1 MKASLRGDVAGGI
14 AGGVVTIPA
23 SIGYGMLALGGLGDT
38 YVAPA
43 VLAGLYS
50 AVAVSVVV
58 LALGQRMPVNF
69 APRSIITVL
78 FAAMVADTIVPAVR
92 QDPSNVDRTLAF
104 IVLVVTCA
112 GVFQALFGMLRL
124 GDVIRYIP
132 SPVMSGFQNAV
143 ALLLLVAQVNALFGF
158 RKPVPLLSVP
168 WHVAQIQPLTL
179 AVGAVT
185 ILVIWYGP
193 GLTRRVPPPIAGLV
207 AGTALYHALALL
219 GFGTHLGPTLGRFRR
234 SRRPSRPS
242 RCFPPL
248 SATHISVRTGRRSSP
263 PLAASRSWRPST
275 RCSAPEPRRA

>member
-1 MKASLRGDVAGGI
+1 
-14 AGGVVTIPA
+14 
-23 SIGYGMLALGGLGDT
+23 MLALGALGDA

-92 QDPSNVDRTLAF
+92 QAAANVERTLAH
-104 IVLVVTCA
+104 IVLVVTSAGAFQAIIGILRAGHGTRYLPPAAVA
-112 GVFQALFGMLRL
+112 GV
-124 GDVIRYIP
+124 
-132 SPVMSGFQNAV
+132 QNAV
-143 ALLLLVAQVNALFGF
+143 ALLLLVAQVNVLLGV
-158 RKPVPLLSVP
+158 RKPLPLLSVP

-193 GLTRRVPPPIAGLV
+193 RLTRRMPPPILGLV

-219 GFGTHLGPTLGRFRR
+219 GFGT
-234 SRRPSRPS
+234 
-242 RCFPPL
+242 
-248 SATHISVRTGRRSSP
+248 
-263 PLAASRSWRPST
+263 
-275 RCSAPEPRRA
+275 